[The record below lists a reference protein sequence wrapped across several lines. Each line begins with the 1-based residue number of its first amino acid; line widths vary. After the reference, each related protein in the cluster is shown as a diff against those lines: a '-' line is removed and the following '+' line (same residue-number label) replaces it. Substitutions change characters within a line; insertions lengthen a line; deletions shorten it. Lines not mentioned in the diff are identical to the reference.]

1 MIGLACGGDDALLK
15 AKRAKKEADQA
26 DEKKDSPGASAE
38 TAVDGVKKEEVK
50 KEEDLKDELKDE
62 LLEVKTEVKE
72 ELDDSED
79 ALNDI
84 MEAETTAVGKG
95 KKRKRFDYE

>member
-1 MIGLACGGDDALLK
+1 M
-15 AKRAKKEADQA
+15 
-26 DEKKDSPGASAE
+26 
-38 TAVDGVKKEEVK
+38 
-50 KEEDLKDELKDE
+50 KDE

-84 MEAETTAVGKG
+84 MEANPSMSGSMI
-95 KKRKRFDYE
+95 RKERWVVLVVRFVVVSSVPMANELLEGGDHCRWERCSSESVV